1 MFLGK
6 LICGFLGFLISGG
19 SFIGAL
25 LGVWIGHSL
34 DRALSQSAI
43 FLSSSEREALQK
55 LFFETT
61 FQLIGHLA
69 KADGRVSEEEVAQT
83 EALMNRMGLNPVH
96 RQQAIKYFQQ
106 GTQAD
111 FDFDGSIDRFA
122 KVAARNRNLSL
133 TLLEFLIS
141 VALADGTLDP
151 AEQKVL
157 RATAAKVNMNAQQ
170 FEQLLQMILAQNQ
183 FGNGSDDNSSGQYH
197 ANQAAPRQ
205 DEIKQAYQALGV
217 SEEIDDKG
225 LKRAY
230 RKLMSQHHP
239 DKLIAK
245 GVPDDMIKVA
255 TEKSQQIQAAYEM
268 LKKTRPS

>member
-6 LICGFLGFLISGG
+6 LICGLLGFSIGG
-19 SFIGAL
+19 PIGAL
-25 LGVWIGHSL
+25 LGVWLGHSF

-43 FLSSSEREALQK
+43 YLSNGEREALQQ

-83 EALMNRMGLNPVH
+83 EALMNRMGLTPIH

-106 GTQAD
+106 GTQPD

-141 VALADGTLDP
+141 VALADGALDP
-151 AEQKVL
+151 AEQRVL
-157 RATAAKVNMNAQQ
+157 RTTAAKLNMNAEQ
-170 FEQLLQMILAQNQ
+170 FEQLLQMILA
-183 FGNGSDDNSSGQYH
+183 
-197 ANQAAPRQ
+197 
-205 DEIKQAYQALGV
+205 
-217 SEEIDDKG
+217 
-225 LKRAY
+225 
-230 RKLMSQHHP
+230 
-239 DKLIAK
+239 
-245 GVPDDMIKVA
+245 
-255 TEKSQQIQAAYEM
+255 
-268 LKKTRPS
+268 